1 MSSQNITNM
10 SVQNF
15 WKSKG
20 QLKIL
25 GTMKGDTE
33 EVPH

>member
-1 MSSQNITNM
+1 MSSQNITKR
-10 SVQNF
+10 SVQIF

-33 EVPH
+33 EVLH